1 MTNGANCRMLL
12 DWFLSICGL
21 QAVMKSYV
29 ATSSDPANPEKFLAY
44 MAPAPGEVCIKS
56 IYDFNFETLVVVHNC
71 VLTSGCV

>member
-1 MTNGANCRMLL
+1 
-12 DWFLSICGL
+12 
-21 QAVMKSYV
+21 MKSYV